1 MRKRMTTAALLA
13 FVSCAAPPPPPRPVP
28 PGAIFPIGIYVAAE
42 RLADAWDAP
51 KPVHLG
57 RPSLE
62 TWRRDLDDMAR
73 HHINVVAIENTSA
86 IPVETLRTMIRD
98 GFDRGVLT
106 WASENGLPPEKDFAA
121 WTRGRHALLKDEPG
135 LLAWSLWDEPLA
147 EDLPRWL
154 RLKAMLEAADPTHPI
169 LAVTHG
175 GPKGFE
181 RHAAAHAHDF
191 YPILTDA
198 ADPAA
203 VGPMVRRYVDAAGP
217 AHIWFVQQA
226 FHGEGRRLPT
236 PAESRLMTFAALA
249 NGAKG
254 IFHFIYDHLT
264 DPINSPTPL
273 WEEIGAMSARL
284 AAFGPLLLD
293 TTPVD
298 PVTWIE
304 VEGKASFAVLASP
317 AGHAI
322 AIVYNPSPT
331 DSADVRVRGVKSPI
345 HALEPGTKLAPG
357 DGRFYWL
364 GASPPRVEVRQT
376 ARAPGPLDD
385 VQRELAELWKK
396 IGAIRGRPEFRAI
409 RNRYW
414 GLASRFLALAAG
426 EGTGDWIGA
435 LKRQVRSCA
444 DEVR

>member
-1 MRKRMTTAALLA
+1 MHRLLA
-13 FVSCAAPPPPPRPVP
+13 AVTLLALFSCASPLPPRPTP
-28 PGAIFPIGIYVAAE
+28 PCSFFPIGMYVAAE
-42 RLADAWDAP
+42 RLADAWDATP
-51 KPVHLG
+51 AVHLG
-57 RPSLE
+57 RPALE

-86 IPVETLRTMIRD
+86 IPIETLRTMIRD
-98 GFDRGVLT
+98 GFDRGILT

-121 WTRGRHALLKDEPG
+121 WTLHRHAHLRGEPG

-154 RLKAMLEAADPTHPI
+154 RLKAILEAADPTHPI

-181 RHAAAHAHDF
+181 RHAPAHAHDF

-198 ADPAA
+198 ADPLS
-203 VGPMVRRYVDAAGP
+203 VGSMVRRYVDAAGP

-264 DPINSPTPL
+264 DPINNSTPL
-273 WEEIGAMSARL
+273 WDEIGLTSARL
-284 AAFGPLLLD
+284 AAIGPLLLD
-293 TTPVD
+293 TKPVD
-298 PVTWIE
+298 PASWIE
-304 VEGKASFAVLASP
+304 VDGKAASAVLVSP

-322 AIVYNPSPT
+322 AIVYNPST
-331 DSADVRVRGVKSPI
+331 TESADVRVRGLKTQLHS
-345 HALEPGTKLAPG
+345 LEAGTTLAPG

-364 GASPPRVEVRQT
+364 GATPPAIRTPTTPPPPADEI
-376 ARAPGPLDD
+376 
-385 VQRELAELWKK
+385 QRELGELWKK
-396 IGAIRGRPEFRAI
+396 IQSIRGHPEFRAI

-414 GLASRFLALAAG
+414 GFASRYLAGNDL
-426 EGTGDWIGA
+426 EA
-435 LKRQVRSCA
+435 LRRDVAEMKVP
-444 DEVR
+444 E